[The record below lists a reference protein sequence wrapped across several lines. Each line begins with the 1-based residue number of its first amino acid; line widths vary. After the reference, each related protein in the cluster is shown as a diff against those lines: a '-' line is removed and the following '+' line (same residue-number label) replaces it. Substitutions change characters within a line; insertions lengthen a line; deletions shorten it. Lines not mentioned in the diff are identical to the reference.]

1 MKTLIIIGGFY
12 CLAFFIFHLFFWK
25 LFDWK
30 HDLSFL
36 TEINRGV
43 IQILNLCLMFVF
55 LVIAYVSLFYTD
67 ELLTSSLGKILL
79 VGISIF
85 CLLRAVE
92 QVVFF
97 GLKSTVSIVFFI
109 TFLLGSTIYMIP
121 LLG

>member
-12 CLAFFIFHLFFWK
+12 CVAFFIFHLFFWK

-30 HDLSFL
+30 HDLSSL
-36 TEINRGV
+36 TDINRAV